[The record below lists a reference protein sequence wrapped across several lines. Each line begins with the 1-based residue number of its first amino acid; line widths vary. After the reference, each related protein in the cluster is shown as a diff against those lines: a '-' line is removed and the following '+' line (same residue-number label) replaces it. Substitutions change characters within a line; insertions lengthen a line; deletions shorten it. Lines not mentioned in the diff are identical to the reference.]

1 MHERGASGAGKTTL
15 AQLLVRFR
23 DPDAERVSI
32 GGVDLRQVA
41 QDDVRRAVVLA
52 GQDAHLFNTSVGENI
67 RLARREAGATD
78 IWLALEAAGIADWVR
93 ELPDGLE
100 TLVGESGALVS
111 GGQRQRIA
119 LARAL
124 LSDARFVVLDEP
136 IAHIDEMTARQV
148 MHAIVT
154 GTADRGVLVITH
166 SDIGLEEFDEV
177 LELRGGR
184 IEPALQPLKSI
195 SVL

>member
-1 MHERGASGAGKTTL
+1 
-15 AQLLVRFR
+15 
-23 DPDAERVSI
+23 
-32 GGVDLRQVA
+32 
-41 QDDVRRAVVLA
+41 
-52 GQDAHLFNTSVGENI
+52 
-67 RLARREAGATD
+67 
-78 IWLALEAAGIADWVR
+78 
-93 ELPDGLE
+93 
-100 TLVGESGALVS
+100 
-111 GGQRQRIA
+111 
-119 LARAL
+119 
-124 LSDARFVVLDEP
+124 
-136 IAHIDEMTARQV
+136 